1 MHFQKIQSIFKYI
14 VMSNNK
20 YGIKPHLIAHNLKNP
35 DAKKA
40 AHAIVDAVHF
50 IKDPNVNI
58 LQSRKIDIENMA
70 KDGIAQIEAADSL
83 DTNEN
88 FAINDIIQKETIDQI
103 HEKIITSIQHE
114 IAPTVNNLIV
124 KPIEAKQMQNN
135 VSARE
140 LEITKH
146 LSDAQS
152 QVTRKQQEIEITN
165 QAMKDLRV
173 DNELKLKRMKLLT
186 TQRAKL
192 TQELNAAKAQVIQL
206 ESDKRDLEA
215 KITQISAERANAIQE
230 KDALSVRLNGDKN
243 TVGVL
248 QQLSAVQ
255 AELAKSKL
263 DEAKAQQ
270 EISALQVTDSAQK
283 IQIQQLDAEIKRLL
297 AVETKLTND
306 LQTSQA
312 LNLQIPTLET
322 ELKNTQTNLAKKIKE
337 YVDEQG
343 KNRKLT
349 EAKQKVDERLT
360 KQRALFKNLQTT
372 NGTLGKQ
379 LAACLGEKAQAEVDR
394 DEATRQK
401 QQAELEAIAAKLK
414 QEAAERATLAAQ
426 TAEQAAQAAR
436 AAAEQ
441 VTLTAQASAE
451 ALATAEKTAKEA
463 AELQNQ
469 ALQGDNAT
477 LKQKVDDEQKT
488 IAQLKS
494 DLAQAQAN
502 ESQAKTKAQKAI
514 DDKKQADQ
522 DLADALLAKAAA
534 EKTAQEALTAKGIA
548 LAAQQAALV
557 AQAAAEKATLDEK
570 TAHAAREQAAQQ
582 ASQAAAQAT
591 AQQAA
596 QQAAAQATAQQAA
609 QQAANAQQQAAQ
621 AAAQYE
627 TQIKQLTADLA
638 QARNTQQLAEQKQ
651 TDAEDVLAKAQQA
664 TRQAVL
670 HAEQAAQ
677 QAHALQIRQI
687 TQEKEQAEQAL
698 ATANAE
704 LQKAQADQLATSNV
718 IQAAQQLYQET
729 QAKLQLSETLANT
742 YKDEHEKSKQSH
754 KKATKYI
761 ARLKLQEKKYQSE
774 VQQLKALQQQHNKDL
789 LAAKTAEQNSA
800 LARAQAEANASA
812 AAVYATQ
819 MREQYDQ
826 EAKAR
831 QATEA
836 ENKKLIAQSVKDQET
851 IRLLQAKDLTQ
862 ILGQIQNGKDIINTT
877 EKLKEFIEQANE
889 NNVLLGQLDA
899 KYIAEIKTLNEKL
912 DKYSHVNLEDYA
924 EYEELKQKYND
935 LQENYRETELKIRK
949 FFQNKLSD
957 GNLIDALN
965 NYNLTLKETDKT
977 IFDSM
982 LNEIQ
987 VQITG
992 FENSYET
999 MSKRIKDIKDM
1010 ALLPELQGPMFARLF
1025 TQIDQQIE
1033 TLQNMDNVQTLIQMH
1048 GPTLKFDSDN
1058 PFFDNPEIKPTDNL
1072 APALLSAFFTTKLI
1086 KLKAKITNEQQEL
1099 IEQFQKLDTQLTEQQ
1114 NTAQPM
1120 DSMDTVNKFVEFRTQ
1135 FLTLENQ
1142 ASETLNN
1149 VIGDLYTEIRKYSN
1163 DLKKLTP
1170 QINPLAQPELLNDLV
1185 KEHVEDLKKQADELP
1200 DMDEVPDITM
1210 DDARPNI
1217 DVSAYIAQ
1225 RTPYTKEASGK
1236 LNRNSPGD
1244 IFDDLEVKP
1253 DEPHYLPNKPSMP
1266 STQNV
1271 QNAEID
1277 IDDPT
1282 NYHDDADPE
1291 IRNIK
1296 TLMRKIK
1303 KNKTNQIDKDEQL
1316 KQIHQLLLNL
1326 GNELKISI
1334 GKFPLNIDIKV
1345 LSQQII
1351 TALSLRDAENKQKLE
1366 KAQHELLEAQ
1376 RENKKLP
1383 KLTEEITELK
1393 KELLAQKTQL
1403 DQQAKLLATPTY
1415 QIEQSKRPEDRNY
1428 TGDERAIIAHLTKD
1442 NYELKHDLERQIATL
1457 KLELK
1462 HVQDQLSERVQLQTM
1477 QLSDTDKKNI
1487 DQNLTIQLSAIKEEV
1502 KNYFTNHPDNQKL
1515 AAFLEQINQKILV
1528 DSALII
1534 AQVEQTQRN
1543 KTTEAIRLEYQET
1556 QDITATHQ
1564 KWKNDIAA
1572 ILAEK
1577 RDFETTRRDLK
1588 NQIAQ
1593 SQLIHQTDNDQ
1604 KDKELEKIME
1614 ENIELLQVYQ
1624 DINDAIKTDTSSDI
1638 KKYIDDQ
1645 SKIKDYIA
1653 FLIENKKTLNQDV
1666 NELKTKLEQ
1675 AELAAE
1681 KSKNEH
1687 IELDKKYRELEQN
1700 IEAKYPDFTA
1710 QIPLVGKMPQA
1721 LSSSSAKII
1730 LTAEQS
1736 QLQQILDEMNNLQD
1750 IINNPDKK
1758 NDDDVKNQV
1767 DNMIGFITR
1776 LKTQQASVKT
1786 GGYMPNK
1793 LQPYNFEFMFIIT
1806 LLIVLSVYLLYLVY
1820 SYHGRSK
1827 RIYQVQQSCQIKGR
1841 QGKFKSATDNHRPK
1855 NWPANQ
1861 SESQSES
1868 QPVKKIRHPY
1878 VI

>member
-1 MHFQKIQSIFKYI
+1 M
-14 VMSNNK
+14 
-20 YGIKPHLIAHNLKNP
+20 
-35 DAKKA
+35 
-40 AHAIVDAVHF
+40 
-50 IKDPNVNI
+50 
-58 LQSRKIDIENMA
+58 
-70 KDGIAQIEAADSL
+70 
-83 DTNEN
+83 
-88 FAINDIIQKETIDQI
+88 
-103 HEKIITSIQHE
+103 
-114 IAPTVNNLIV
+114 
-124 KPIEAKQMQNN
+124 
-135 VSARE
+135 
-140 LEITKH
+140 
-146 LSDAQS
+146 
-152 QVTRKQQEIEITN
+152 
-165 QAMKDLRV
+165 
-173 DNELKLKRMKLLT
+173 
-186 TQRAKL
+186 
-192 TQELNAAKAQVIQL
+192 
-206 ESDKRDLEA
+206 
-215 KITQISAERANAIQE
+215 
-230 KDALSVRLNGDKN
+230 
-243 TVGVL
+243 
-248 QQLSAVQ
+248 
-255 AELAKSKL
+255 
-263 DEAKAQQ
+263 
-270 EISALQVTDSAQK
+270 
-283 IQIQQLDAEIKRLL
+283 
-297 AVETKLTND
+297 
-306 LQTSQA
+306 
-312 LNLQIPTLET
+312 
-322 ELKNTQTNLAKKIKE
+322 
-337 YVDEQG
+337 
-343 KNRKLT
+343 
-349 EAKQKVDERLT
+349 
-360 KQRALFKNLQTT
+360 
-372 NGTLGKQ
+372 
-379 LAACLGEKAQAEVDR
+379 
-394 DEATRQK
+394 
-401 QQAELEAIAAKLK
+401 
-414 QEAAERATLAAQ
+414 
-426 TAEQAAQAAR
+426 
-436 AAAEQ
+436 
-441 VTLTAQASAE
+441 
-451 ALATAEKTAKEA
+451 
-463 AELQNQ
+463 
-469 ALQGDNAT
+469 
-477 LKQKVDDEQKT
+477 
-488 IAQLKS
+488 
-494 DLAQAQAN
+494 
-502 ESQAKTKAQKAI
+502 
-514 DDKKQADQ
+514 
-522 DLADALLAKAAA
+522 
-534 EKTAQEALTAKGIA
+534 
-548 LAAQQAALV
+548 
-557 AQAAAEKATLDEK
+557 
-570 TAHAAREQAAQQ
+570 
-582 ASQAAAQAT
+582 
-591 AQQAA
+591 
-596 QQAAAQATAQQAA
+596 
-609 QQAANAQQQAAQ
+609 
-621 AAAQYE
+621 
-627 TQIKQLTADLA
+627 
-638 QARNTQQLAEQKQ
+638 
-651 TDAEDVLAKAQQA
+651 
-664 TRQAVL
+664 
-670 HAEQAAQ
+670 
-677 QAHALQIRQI
+677 
-687 TQEKEQAEQAL
+687 
-698 ATANAE
+698 
-704 LQKAQADQLATSNV
+704 
-718 IQAAQQLYQET
+718 
-729 QAKLQLSETLANT
+729 
-742 YKDEHEKSKQSH
+742 
-754 KKATKYI
+754 
-761 ARLKLQEKKYQSE
+761 
-774 VQQLKALQQQHNKDL
+774 QQLKALQQQHNKDL
-789 LAAKTAEQNSA
+789 LAAKTAEQTSA

-812 AAVYATQ
+812 AAVHATQ

-889 NNVLLGQLDA
+889 NNVLLSQLDA

-987 VQITG
+987 GQITG

-1025 TQIDQQIE
+1025 TQLDQQIE

-1099 IEQFQKLDTQLTEQQ
+1099 IEQFQKLNTQLTGQQ

-1200 DMDEVPDITM
+1200 DMDEMPDITM
-1210 DDARPNI
+1210 DDVRPNI
-1217 DVSAYIAQ
+1217 NVSAYIVQ
-1225 RTPYTKEASGK
+1225 RTPYPKKASGT
-1236 LNRNSPGD
+1236 LNRNLPGD
-1244 IFDDLEVKP
+1244 IFDDLEVKQ
-1253 DEPHYLPNKPSMP
+1253 DEPHYLPNKPSVQ

-1271 QNAEID
+1271 QADEID
-1277 IDDPT
+1277 IDDT
-1282 NYHDDADPE
+1282 INYHDDADPE

-1296 TLMRKIK
+1296 TIMRKIK

-1383 KLTEEITELK
+1383 KLTEEITALK

-1428 TGDERAIIAHLTKD
+1428 TGDERAIIAQLTKD

-1477 QLSDTDKKNI
+1477 QLSDADKKNI

-1515 AAFLEQINQKILV
+1515 AEFLEQINQKILV

-1556 QDITATHQ
+1556 QDIIATHQ

-1577 RDFETTRRDLK
+1577 RYFETTRRDLK

-1624 DINDAIKTDTSSDI
+1624 DINDTIKTDTSLDI

-1681 KSKNEH
+1681 KSTNEH
-1687 IELDKKYRELEQN
+1687 RELDKKYRELEQN
-1700 IEAKYPDFTA
+1700 IETKYPDFAA
-1710 QIPLVGKMPQA
+1710 QIPIIGKMPQA
-1721 LSSSSAKII
+1721 LYSSSAKII

-1736 QLQQILDEMNNLQD
+1736 QLQQILDEMNNLQEIVMNLD
-1750 IINNPDKK
+1750 NKTDEE
-1758 NDDDVKNQV
+1758 VKNQV
-1767 DNMIGFITR
+1767 KSQVHDMIGFITR
-1776 LKTQQASVKT
+1776 LKTPQTLVKT

-1793 LQPYNFEFMFIIT
+1793 LQSYNFEFMFIIT
-1806 LLIVLSVYLLYLVY
+1806 LLIVLSLYLLYLVY

-1855 NWPANQ
+1855 NWPANRP
-1861 SESQSES
+1861 ES
-1868 QPVKKIRHPY
+1868 QPVKKTRHPY

>member
-14 VMSNNK
+14 VMSNIK
-20 YGIKPHLIAHNLKNP
+20 YGGKPHLIAHNLKNP

-70 KDGIAQIEAADSL
+70 KDGIAQIEAADHL
-83 DTNEN
+83 DTNGF
-88 FAINDIIQKETIDQI
+88 FASNNIIQKETIDQI

-114 IAPTVNNLIV
+114 IAPTVNNLVV
-124 KPIEAKQMQNN
+124 KPIEAKQLQNN

-146 LSDAQS
+146 LSDAQA
-152 QVTRKQQEIEITN
+152 QVTRKHQEIELNN
-165 QAMKDLRV
+165 QAMSDLV
-173 DNELKLKRMKLLT
+173 KTNELKGKRIILLT
-186 TQRAKL
+186 NQRINL

-206 ESDKRDLEA
+206 ESDKHDLEV
-215 KITQISAERANAIQE
+215 KITQISTERASAIQE
-230 KDALSVRLNGDKN
+230 RDALSVRLNGDKN

-248 QQLSAVQ
+248 QQLSTVQ
-255 AELAKSKL
+255 AELATSKA
-263 DEAKAQQ
+263 DEAKSQQ
-270 EISALQVTDSAQK
+270 EISALQVTDAAQK
-283 IQIQQLDAEIKRLL
+283 LQIQQSNAEIKRLL
-297 AVETKLTND
+297 AVETQLTND

-312 LNLQIPTLET
+312 LNLQIPILKT
-322 ELKNTQTNLAKKIKE
+322 ELQDTQIKLAKKIKE

-343 KNRKLT
+343 KNHKLT
-349 EAKQKVDERLT
+349 EAKKKVDDRLT

-372 NGTLGKQ
+372 NDTLGKQ
-379 LAACLGEKAQAEVDR
+379 LAACLGEKAQAEVER

-401 QQAELEAIAAKLK
+401 QQAEVEAAAAKLK
-414 QEAAERATLAAQ
+414 QEAAERSTLAAQ
-426 TAEQAAQAAR
+426 AAEQAAQAAR
-436 AAAEQ
+436 AASEQ
-441 VTLTAQASAE
+441 VTLTAQAAEQAAQATRAVALTAQAAAE
-451 ALATAEKTAKEA
+451 ALAAVEKTSKEA

-469 ALQGDNAT
+469 ALQGDNVS

-488 IAQLKS
+488 IVKLKS

-502 ESQAKTKAQKAI
+502 ESQAKTNAQKAI
-514 DDKKQADQ
+514 DEKKQADQ
-522 DLADALLAKAAA
+522 DLTDALLKKADA
-534 EKTAQEALTAKGIA
+534 EQTAQEALTAKGIA

-570 TAHAAREQAAQQ
+570 NAQAAREQAIRQ
-582 ASQAAAQAT
+582 A
-591 AQQAA
+591 QAA
-596 QQAAAQATAQQAA
+596 QQAAAQQ
-609 QQAANAQQQAAQ
+609 ANAQQAG
-621 AAAQYE
+621 QYE

-651 TDAEDVLAKAQQA
+651 TDAEDALAKAQQA
-664 TRQAVL
+664 AQQAVL

-687 TQEKEQAEQAL
+687 THEKEQAEQAL
-698 ATANAE
+698 ATASAI
-704 LQKAQADQLATSNV
+704 LQKAQADQLVALSAT
-718 IQAAQQLYQET
+718 QAAQQLYQET

-742 YKDEHEKSKQSH
+742 YKVEHEKSLSKSNESH
-754 KKATKYI
+754 KKATKLI
-761 ARLKLQEKKYQSE
+761 TQLKLQEKKYQTE
-774 VQQLKALQQQHNKDL
+774 VQQLKALQQQHNTDL

-812 AAVYATQ
+812 AAVHATQ
-819 MREQYDQ
+819 MHEQYDQ

-836 ENKKLIAQSVKDQET
+836 ENQKLIAQSVKDQET

-862 ILGQIQNGKDIINTT
+862 ILGQIQNGKDIIDTT
-877 EKLKEFIEQANE
+877 EKLKDFIERANE
-889 NNVLLGQLDA
+889 NNVLIGQLDA

-924 EYEELKQKYND
+924 EYEELKQKYNV

-977 IFDSM
+977 IFDNM

-987 VQITG
+987 GQITG

-1025 TQIDQQIE
+1025 TQLDQQIK
-1033 TLQNMDNVQTLIQMH
+1033 TLQNMDTIQTLIQMH
-1048 GPTLKFDSDN
+1048 GSTLKFDSDN
-1058 PFFDNPEIKPTDNL
+1058 PFFDNPNIKPTDTL
-1072 APALLSAFFTTKLI
+1072 APALLSAFFTTKLM
-1086 KLKAKITNEQQEL
+1086 KLKAKITDEQQEL
-1099 IEQFQKLDTQLTEQQ
+1099 INQFQQLDAQLTGQQ

-1170 QINPLAQPELLNDLV
+1170 QINTLAQPELLTDLV
-1185 KEHVEDLKKQADELP
+1185 KEHVDNLKKQAEELP
-1200 DMDEVPDITM
+1200 DMDELPDIDM
-1210 DDARPNI
+1210 DDVRPNI
-1217 DVSAYIAQ
+1217 NVSNYIVQ
-1225 RTPYTKEASGK
+1225 RTPYTKEALGT

-1244 IFDDLEVKP
+1244 ISDDLEIP
-1253 DEPHYLPNKPSMP
+1253 QQDEPHYLPNKPSM
-1266 STQNV
+1266 QA
-1271 QNAEID
+1271 AEID
-1277 IDDPT
+1277 IDNPI
-1282 NYHDDADPE
+1282 NYHDDTDLE
-1291 IRNIK
+1291 IRDIQ
-1296 TLMRKIK
+1296 TLRRKIK
-1303 KNKTNQIDKDEQL
+1303 KNKTNRIDKDEQL
-1316 KQIHQLLLNL
+1316 KKIHQLLLNL

-1351 TALSLRDAENKQKLE
+1351 TALSLRDVENKQKLE

-1383 KLTEEITELK
+1383 KLTEEIIALK

-1428 TGDERAIIAHLTKD
+1428 TGDENEIIKQLKKD
-1442 NYELKHDLERQIATL
+1442 NYELKHDLDRQIATL
-1457 KLELK
+1457 NLELK

-1477 QLSDTDKKNI
+1477 QLSDADKKDI
-1487 DQNLTIQLSAIKEEV
+1487 DLNLTICLSAIKEEV
-1502 KNYFTNHPDNQKL
+1502 KNYFTNHPDDQKL
-1515 AAFLEQINQKILV
+1515 AEFLEQINQKILV
-1528 DSALII
+1528 DSALVI
-1534 AQVEQTQRN
+1534 AHVEQAQRN

-1556 QDITATHQ
+1556 IDIIATHK
-1564 KWKNDIAA
+1564 KWKNDIAD

-1577 RDFETTRRDLK
+1577 RYFETTQRDLK
-1588 NQIAQ
+1588 NQVAQ
-1593 SQLIHQTDNDQ
+1593 LKLTLQTNNDQ
-1604 KDKELEKIME
+1604 KDEELEKIME
-1614 ENIELLQVYQ
+1614 ENIVLLQVYQ
-1624 DINDAIKTDTSSDI
+1624 DINDAIKTDTSLDI

-1653 FLIENKKTLNQDV
+1653 FLIENKKTVNQDV
-1666 NELKTKLEQ
+1666 NELETKLKQ
-1675 AELAAE
+1675 AEFATE
-1681 KSKNEH
+1681 KSKKEQ
-1687 IELDKKYRELEQN
+1687 IELDEKYRKLEKN
-1700 IEAKYPDFTA
+1700 IEEKYPDFTA
-1710 QIPLVGKMPQA
+1710 QIPLVGKMPHA

-1730 LTAEQS
+1730 LTTEQS
-1736 QLQQILDEMNNLQD
+1736 QLQGILDEMNNLKA
-1750 IINNPDKK
+1750 IIDDPDKK

-1767 DNMIGFITR
+1767 DNIINFITR
-1776 LKTQQASVKT
+1776 LKTQQTSVKT

-1806 LLIVLSVYLLYLVY
+1806 LLIILSLYLLYLVY
-1820 SYHGRSK
+1820 SYHDRSK
-1827 RIYQVQQSCQIKGR
+1827 RIYQVQQSCQIKSR
-1841 QGKFKSATDNHRPK
+1841 QGKFKSATDNYRPK
-1855 NWPANQ
+1855 NWP
-1861 SESQSES
+1861 EIQSES